1 MSCRFDKTSFLK
13 NGADEVGQ
21 ECADQDQNKQKGYIT
36 LISSFFHVM
45 HVPIYERPAKDS
57 DDVIKHH
64 DVVARASQQ
73 DKDME
78 DLMFT
83 PAIGD
88 LNMQSVDDAA
98 DRIEKAT
105 GQKPEE
111 TDLSQGQIDRLD
123 P

>member
-1 MSCRFDKTSFLK
+1 
-13 NGADEVGQ
+13 
-21 ECADQDQNKQKGYIT
+21 
-36 LISSFFHVM
+36 M

-64 DVVARASQQ
+64 DVVAKASQQ

-78 DLMFT
+78 DLVLGPVT

-98 DRIEKAT
+98 DRIEKTA

-111 TDLSQGQIDRLD
+111 TDLS
-123 P
+123 

>member
-1 MSCRFDKTSFLK
+1 MSCRFDKISFLK

-21 ECADQDQNKQKGYIT
+21 ECADLDQNKQKGIT
-36 LISSFFHVM
+36 LIPFYVM
-45 HVPIYERPAKDS
+45 NVPIYERPAKDS

-64 DVVARASQQ
+64 DVVAKASQQ

-98 DRIEKAT
+98 DRIEKTA

-111 TDLSQGQIDRLD
+111 TDLS
-123 P
+123 

>member
-1 MSCRFDKTSFLK
+1 
-13 NGADEVGQ
+13 
-21 ECADQDQNKQKGYIT
+21 
-36 LISSFFHVM
+36 M
-45 HVPIYERPAKDS
+45 HVPVYERPAKDS

-64 DVVARASQQ
+64 DVVAKASQQ

-83 PAIGD
+83 QAIGD

>member
-21 ECADQDQNKQKGYIT
+21 ECADQDQNKQRIYHID
-36 LISSFFHVM
+36 ISFFHVM
-45 HVPIYERPAKDS
+45 HVPVYERPAKDS

-64 DVVARASQQ
+64 DVVAKASQQ

-98 DRIEKAT
+98 DRIEKTA

-111 TDLSQGQIDRLD
+111 TDLS
-123 P
+123 

>member
-21 ECADQDQNKQKGYIT
+21 ECADQDQNKQKGCIT
-36 LISSFFHVM
+36 LIYPFFTLC
-45 HVPIYERPAKDS
+45 I
-57 DDVIKHH
+57 
-64 DVVARASQQ
+64 
-73 DKDME
+73 
-78 DLMFT
+78 
-83 PAIGD
+83 
-88 LNMQSVDDAA
+88 NMQSVDDAA

>member
-1 MSCRFDKTSFLK
+1 MY
-13 NGADEVGQ
+13 A
-21 ECADQDQNKQKGYIT
+21 
-36 LISSFFHVM
+36 
-45 HVPIYERPAKDS
+45 PIYEGPAKDS

-64 DVVARASQQ
+64 DVVAKTSEQ
-73 DKDME
+73 DKDVE
-78 DLMFT
+78 DLVFT

-88 LNMQSVDDAA
+88 LNMQSVDDTA
-98 DRIEKAT
+98 DRIEKTA

>member
-21 ECADQDQNKQKGYIT
+21 ECADLDQNKQKGGIVSHWYYP
-36 LISSFFHVM
+36 FFVM

-64 DVVARASQQ
+64 DVVAKASKQ

-98 DRIEKAT
+98 DRIETAT

-111 TDLSQGQIDRLD
+111 TDL